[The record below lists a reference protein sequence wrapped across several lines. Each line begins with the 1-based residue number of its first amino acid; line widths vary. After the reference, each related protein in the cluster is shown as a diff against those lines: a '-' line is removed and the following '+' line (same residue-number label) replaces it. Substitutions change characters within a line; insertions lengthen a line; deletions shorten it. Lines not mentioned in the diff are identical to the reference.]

1 MIEGDTACMP
11 GVRDKLRTSPWDV
24 AATELIDEI
33 VATAERVA
41 AARAS
46 SGESVFPGDAQ
57 SRLLRA
63 VAGSSYCLAIADVAR
78 TLRITRQAAHKLV
91 YGSVATGHVELLP
104 NPDDRRILQVFLTAR
119 GRAELSRV
127 RTAEGVW
134 RQVLL
139 SGLAD
144 RQMAAVTH
152 VLRVIRQRLERDER
166 ERRRAEQAERE
177 RRRLSRDRFFR

>member
-1 MIEGDTACMP
+1 MP
-11 GVRDKLRTSPWDV
+11 SARNQLPTRPWDV
-24 AATELIDEI
+24 AATELIDEV

-46 SGESVFPGDAQ
+46 SGERVFPDDAE

-91 YGSVATGHVELLP
+91 YGAVATGRVELLP
-104 NPDDRRILQVFLTAR
+104 NSDDRRILQVFLTPR
-119 GRAELSRV
+119 GRAELARV

-134 RQVLL
+134 LQLLL
-139 SGLAD
+139 SGLAGH
-144 RQMAAVTH
+144 RMAVVTH

-166 ERRRAEQAERE
+166 ERRRVEREELE
-177 RRRLSRDRFFR
+177 RRRLSRDRYFR

>member
-1 MIEGDTACMP
+1 MP
-11 GVRDKLRTSPWDV
+11 GAGNKLRTRPWDV

-46 SGESVFPGDAQ
+46 SGERVFPDDAE

-78 TLRITRQAAHKLV
+78 TLGITRQAAHKLV
-91 YGSVATGHVELLP
+91 YGAVATGRVELLP
-104 NPDDRRILQVFLTAR
+104 NPDDRRILQVFLTPQGR
-119 GRAELSRV
+119 GELARV

-134 RQVLL
+134 LQLLL

-144 RQMAAVTH
+144 RQMATVTH

-166 ERRRAEQAERE
+166 Q